1 MFSNNGLGY
10 IFSCGI
16 LAIMMGGCT
25 PNHTKLAATQIPGQS
40 AFDVSTATPVSV
52 EKPELGKYFQGYI
65 GAFVLYDLNN
75 NSYIRYNPARCAER
89 FLPASTYKVLNAM
102 IGLETGVVPDE
113 NYVIK
118 WDGTKYDISS
128 WNQANTLE
136 TAFQNSVVW
145 YFQELA
151 RRVGREK
158 MQYYVNAAK
167 YGNQDISGQVDSF
180 WLDGGL
186 RISADEQ
193 VEFLKRLYRNDLPFS
208 QRSMNIVKEIMVLE
222 TTDSYQLSGKTGS
235 AQRVTPHEGWFVG
248 YLGTNG
254 DVYFFATNYE
264 TTNPDGMASGD
275 TAKNITRNILQ
286 SLGFLP

>member
-1 MFSNNGLGY
+1 MLSSIQLRFVINY
-10 IFSCGI
+10 VIFTTM
-16 LAIMMGGCT
+16 LAGCAG
-25 PNHTKLAATQIPGQS
+25 NQIKS
-40 AFDVSTATPVSV
+40 ASIPAPSQPVSV
-52 EKPELGKYFQGYI
+52 LMTASPEIVVKPELEKYFQGSV
-65 GAFVLYDLNN
+65 GAFVVYDLNN
-75 NSYIRYNPARCAER
+75 NSYIRYNPTRCAER
-89 FLPASTYKVLNAM
+89 FFPASTYKIMNAL
-102 IGLETGVVPDE
+102 IGLETGVIPDE
-113 NYVIK
+113 NYFIK

>member
-1 MFSNNGLGY
+1 M
-10 IFSCGI
+10 
-16 LAIMMGGCT
+16 LAGCAG
-25 PNHTKLAATQIPGQS
+25 NQIKS
-40 AFDVSTATPVSV
+40 ASIPAPSQPVSV
-52 EKPELGKYFQGYI
+52 LMTASPEIVVKPELEKYFQGSV
-65 GAFVLYDLNN
+65 GAFVVYDLNN
-75 NSYIRYNPARCAER
+75 NSYIRYNPTRCAER
-89 FLPASTYKVLNAM
+89 FFPASTYKIMNAL
-102 IGLETGVVPDE
+102 IGLETGVIPDE
-113 NYVIK
+113 NYFIK